1 MIVPM
6 DNLSYDDAL
15 DELAILMKF
24 DKYTPTKELNENPF
38 PYKHFLTVGKLKQRL
53 ADLPDDTTVLI
64 ERVEDVY
71 FEKHGWQTA
80 DFHFKGDAGDSKF
93 FQPWSTRIHNG
104 ILFIVAH
111 Y

>member
-1 MIVPM
+1 M
-6 DNLSYDDAL
+6 DKISYEDAL
-15 DELAILMKF
+15 DQLADISGW
-24 DKYTPTKELNENPF
+24 DRYPPTKALNENPF
-38 PYKHFLTVGKLKQRL
+38 PYKHFLTVGQLKQQL
-53 ADLPDDTTVLI
+53 ADLPDYATVLI

-71 FEKHGWQTA
+71 FENHGWQTA
-80 DFHFKGDAGDSKF
+80 DFHFKGDTGDSKF